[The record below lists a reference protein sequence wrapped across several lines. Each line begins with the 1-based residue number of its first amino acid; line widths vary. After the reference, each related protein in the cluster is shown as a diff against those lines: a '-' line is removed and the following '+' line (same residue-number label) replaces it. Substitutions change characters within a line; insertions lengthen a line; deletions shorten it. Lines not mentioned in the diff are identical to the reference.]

1 MPRLAG
7 VLAGLIAGAVGG
19 GLLFLHARSY
29 APVLPLAITVLA
41 IVAGRGLAR
50 RTSAEVDSHGVST
63 VGNRSWTRRYTRG
76 VSKVKTHS
84 HESHSEDLR
93 P

>member
-29 APVLPLAITVLA
+29 APVLPLAITILV

-50 RTSAEVDSHGVST
+50 RTSAEVDSLLPT
-63 VGNRSWTRRYTRG
+63 VGNRSWTRRYTQR
-76 VSKVKTHS
+76 SAK
-84 HESHSEDLR
+84 SEGAQPR
-93 P
+93 IA